1 MQASGDG
8 EPVDILQ
15 QETGNCEH
23 AGDTSAAAAAAAA
36 AGVKGATVSGPDV
49 QSAASAGDA
58 ADVADATQEIGS
70 TPDEGCCVL
79 LSEVYIMPHSLKSQF
94 MLHAQ
99 KGCAALRL

>member
-1 MQASGDG
+1 MQASGAG

-15 QETGNCEH
+15 QETDNCEH
-23 AGDTSAAAAAAAA
+23 AGDTSAAAAAAA
-36 AGVKGATVSGPDV
+36 GVKGATVSGADV

-70 TPDEGCCVL
+70 TPDESRCVL